1 MADYDLWGS
10 AVPTMLRLMIR
21 LAMVALLAAGAEFTV
36 AQAQAQSACEPVTSV
51 ASPNASPAAG
61 GVIDE
66 VPFPD
71 DGGSLTVFA
80 AASLTD
86 AFDTFAASLE
96 DTHSELEIVI
106 ETAGSQTLV
115 TQLQEGAKADVLAT
129 ANASTMQTAVE
140 SGLVV
145 GEPVPFAGNRLVIVT
160 PLDDPAGIG
169 AVDDLA
175 GDDVRLVIANESV
188 PAGNY
193 ARVAFCAYEASGKD
207 GFSDAVLDNVVS
219 EEEDVR
225 SVLTKVLLGEADA
238 GIVYA
243 SDAVGSELAG
253 SPVRVVE
260 FPEELPVSATYPVAA
275 VAGGNEELARAF
287 IAALL
292 GPEGQAVLE
301 EYGFTAP

>member
-1 MADYDLWGS
+1 
-10 AVPTMLRLMIR
+10 VPISIRLMIR
-21 LAMVALLAAGAEFTV
+21 LALIAVVAFAGFTSVPAGA
-36 AQAQAQSACEPVTSV
+36 QSECEPVAPA
-51 ASPNASPAAG
+51 ASPSSSSAAG
-61 GVIDE
+61 SATDVA
-66 VPFPD
+66 PFPD
-71 DGGSLTVFA
+71 DEGTLTVFA

-86 AFDTFAASLE
+86 AFDTFSASLE
-96 DTHSELEIVI
+96 DAHPGLDIVI

-115 TQLQEGAKADVLAT
+115 TQLQEGAEADVLAT
-129 ANASTMQTAVE
+129 ANASTMQTAVD

-145 GEPVPFAGNRLVIVT
+145 GEPVPFTGNRLVIVT
-160 PLDDPAGIG
+160 PQDDPAGIG
-169 AVDDLA
+169 ALDDLA

-193 ARVAFCAYEASGKD
+193 ARVALCAYEASGND
-207 GFSDAVLDNVVS
+207 GFSEAVLGNVVS

-260 FPEELPVSATYPVAA
+260 FPEGLPVSAAYPVAV

-292 GPEGQAVLE
+292 GPEGQAVLK